1 MLLNITSHIGLYLPG
16 ITPLHKPYKYVPT
29 QREWFLRLFDLK
41 AGILTFAHFGLESGM
56 VFEGNMGVYSE
67 ICEFEMDFKKSLC
80 LRFNLSN
87 HDIISA

>member
-1 MLLNITSHIGLYLPG
+1 
-16 ITPLHKPYKYVPT
+16 
-29 QREWFLRLFDLK
+29 
-41 AGILTFAHFGLESGM
+41 M

-80 LRFNLSN
+80 WRFNLSN